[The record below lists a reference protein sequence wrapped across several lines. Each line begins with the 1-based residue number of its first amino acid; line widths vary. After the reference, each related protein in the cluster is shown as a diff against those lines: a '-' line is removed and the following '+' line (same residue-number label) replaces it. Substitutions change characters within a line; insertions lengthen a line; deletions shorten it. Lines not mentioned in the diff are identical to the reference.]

1 MPRVDD
7 HLVEPE
13 VTRDE
18 IVRGQRVYA
27 APAKEPHAERHF
39 ELIQV
44 IGPLLAPGYIGAA
57 DLLTRFG
64 PRSDFATDTS
74 VRRVGI
80 DPETGS
86 RYLEELAFE
95 VVSAQSLRDITI
107 RAEDVTQRGV
117 RRLIA
122 IFVKQGT
129 VREWSRER
137 NDWVTLPL
145 DSMLEDPVLVRPVP
159 VRALLDAAAAD
170 EAIVDALDSKGSPKL
185 KEIRATER
193 AEGRKE
199 GHEEGRKEGLDE
211 GLEQGRK
218 EGLETAVAS
227 VCQAFGLPFG
237 AAERAR
243 LEPLDSTDLEAL
255 LERLQTERRW
265 PL

>member
-27 APAKEPHAERHF
+27 APAKEPHAERH
-39 ELIQV
+39 IQLDYV
-44 IGPLLAPGYIGAA
+44 IQSLVAPGYVGAS

-74 VRRVGI
+74 VRRAGI

-95 VVSAQSLRDITI
+95 VVSTQSLRDITI
-107 RAEDVTQRGV
+107 RAEDVTERGV

-122 IFVKQGT
+122 IFVKNGT

-137 NDWVTLPL
+137 NDWVTLRRERSTEDL
-145 DSMLEDPVLVRPVP
+145 RATLEQAFTPGAVRKPP
-159 VRALLDAAAAD
+159 RDRAAASAPAHC
-170 EAIVDALDSKGSPKL
+170 E
-185 KEIRATER
+185 
-193 AEGRKE
+193 
-199 GHEEGRKEGLDE
+199 
-211 GLEQGRK
+211 
-218 EGLETAVAS
+218 
-227 VCQAFGLPFG
+227 
-237 AAERAR
+237 
-243 LEPLDSTDLEAL
+243 
-255 LERLQTERRW
+255 
-265 PL
+265 